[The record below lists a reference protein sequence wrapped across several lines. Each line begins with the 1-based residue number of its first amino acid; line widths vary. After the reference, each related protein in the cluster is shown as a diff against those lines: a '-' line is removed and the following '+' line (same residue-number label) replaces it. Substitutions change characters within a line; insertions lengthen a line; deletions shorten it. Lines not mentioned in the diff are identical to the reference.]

1 MLSDIPNLSG
11 SFARFGNGDVLGD
24 LLRYDSNGK
33 FVFVGDPCQLPPVG
47 QQFSP
52 ALEVDY
58 LASKYQLNVQ
68 QMELTEIIRHE
79 QDSGIL
85 SASLRLRQLYQKT
98 KNQQIQTF
106 ASKQWSYLPLRG
118 YNDIFVRYTTIDL
131 VNQYVEKIK
140 KHSLEYATLICHTN
154 RQCSAINNTVRNM
167 LYNNPERL
175 IVGDLLM
182 VTQNNYLVDLVNGD
196 LVVVESIGDYE
207 RRANMTFRQVQ
218 VKELSAKKSYSL
230 LLLEDTL
237 MSLQPNI
244 TGEQH
249 KALMVDFYYR
259 MKEKKI
265 HHKSEL
271 FKKMMQKD
279 DYLNALRVSYG
290 YALTCHKSQGGE
302 WNEVYFYMDNKIQAM
317 NPPGIYQWWYT
328 AVTRAKKFLHVVNE
342 WFVKS

>member
-1 MLSDIPNLSG
+1 
-11 SFARFGNGDVLGD
+11 
-24 LLRYDSNGK
+24 
-33 FVFVGDPCQLPPVG
+33 
-47 QQFSP
+47 
-52 ALEVDY
+52 
-58 LASKYQLNVQ
+58 
-68 QMELTEIIRHE
+68 
-79 QDSGIL
+79 
-85 SASLRLRQLYQKT
+85 
-98 KNQQIQTF
+98 
-106 ASKQWSYLPLRG
+106 
-118 YNDIFVRYTTIDL
+118 
-131 VNQYVEKIK
+131 
-140 KHSLEYATLICHTN
+140 
-154 RQCSAINNTVRNM
+154 M

-207 RRANMTFRQVQ
+207 RRANMTFIQVQ
-218 VKELSAKKSYSL
+218 VKELSAKKSYLL

-244 TGEQH
+244 TNEQH
-249 KALMVDFYYR
+249 KALMIDFYYR